1 VFKANHC
8 NPIFSI
14 CTKEEYWLTLTM
26 SLRLIVALLSRFN
39 RGTVDSFCSIGTCA
53 RFARAFVSDPAVIA
67 IAAQLLII
75 AGIFQL
81 VDGVQVVG
89 SGLLRGLRDTKVPM
103 WINIVA
109 YWVIALPLG
118 GWLTFNRG
126 DGAAGM
132 WLGLAW
138 GIAFASVFL
147 VLRFMAKTRAA

>member
-1 VFKANHC
+1 VRIGQALGSGRQELLR
-8 NPIFSI
+8 PIGAGAWLIGSI
-14 CTKEEYWLTLTM
+14 VMAAFTVVLFT
-26 SLRLIVALLSRFN
+26 SGHLI
-39 RGTVDSFCSIGTCA
+39 
-53 RFARAFVSDPAVIA
+53 ARAFVSDPAVIA

-118 GWLTFNRG
+118 GWLTFTRG